1 MDNRAN
7 DDYGVLTAPRTL
19 RIERTLPGPIER
31 VWAYLTEPD
40 KRRTWLAGGP
50 MELREG
56 GAMELVF
63 HNAELQ
69 RDADDVPPPKHVGN
83 AGEIRSPGRV
93 TVCEPPRRLGFTW
106 DEGDGSHSLVQFDLT
121 SHGED
126 VRLVLT
132 HSELQSRGM
141 LVGVASGWHTHLGVL
156 AARLADEEAPPF
168 WSEISRLEA
177 EYERRIPADA

>member
-1 MDNRAN
+1 MNDPSA

-31 VWAYLTEPD
+31 VWDYLTEPD
-40 KRRTWLAGGP
+40 KRRTWLAGGR

-69 RDADDVPPPKHVGN
+69 RDADDLPPPKHEAN
-83 AGEIRSPGRV
+83 AGVIRSPGRV

-106 DEGDGSHSLVQFDLT
+106 DEGDG
-121 SHGED
+121 
-126 VRLVLT
+126 T
-132 HSELQSRGM
+132 HSQVLFELTAHGPGDA
-141 LVGVASGWHTHLGVL
+141 VG
-156 AARLADEEAPPF
+156 APC
-168 WSEISRLEA
+168 
-177 EYERRIPADA
+177 

>member
-1 MDNRAN
+1 MNDYAR

-31 VWAYLTEPD
+31 VWAYLTEPE

-50 MELREG
+50 MDLRAG

-69 RDADDVPPPKHVGN
+69 RDADDRPPPKHVGN
-83 AGEIRSPGRV
+83 AGEIHSPGRI
-93 TVCEPPRRLGFTW
+93 TVCEPPRRLGFDW
-106 DEGDGSHSLVQFDLT
+106 YEDDGSHSHVLFELAPQGD
-121 SHGED
+121 D

-141 LVGVASGWHTHLGVL
+141 LVGVSSGWHAHLQVL
-156 AARLADEEAPPF
+156 AARLADGDRPPF